1 MRTSKLF
8 RPRTLTAIFGVY
20 FLVMVIIAWYS
31 GTTLD
36 YHYSASATQF
46 SLMAY
51 LVAAAAILSGVGPA
65 TLSAVRYLDAQI
77 DRAERAL
84 GSAGAAMEA
93 EPGDAP
99 EETTA
104 GYHSLPPPL
113 AEAPDQPD
121 QADQDIDELL
131 VSLQEIETATEREVE
146 AVEEMS
152 AAPPPRRAAPSH
164 RSFAVLAELK
174 RRRESVPAFMTGPA
188 LANIAVIGITA
199 AMLPG
204 ADQMLQ
210 SNYQLNTAL
219 LIGIGYSFIGLAL
232 YVFLSMY
239 GIVRSGVART

>member
-20 FLVMVIIAWYS
+20 FLVMVIVAWYS

-36 YHYSASATQF
+36 YHYSVSATQF

-51 LVAAAAILSGVGPA
+51 LVAAAAILSGMGPA
-65 TLSAVRYLDAQI
+65 TLGGLRHLDARI
-77 DRAERAL
+77 DRAERAF
-84 GSAGAAMEA
+84 GGPGAAMEA

-99 EETTA
+99 EEAAA
-104 GYHSLPPPL
+104 GSHSLPPPL

-121 QADQDIDELL
+121 QTDQDIDELL

-152 AAPPPRRAAPSH
+152 AAPPPRRAAPS
-164 RSFAVLAELK
+164 RYSSAVLAELK
-174 RRRESVPAFMTGPA
+174 RRRERVPAFMAGPA
-188 LANIAVIGITA
+188 LVNIAVIGIAA

-210 SNYQLNTAL
+210 SNSQLDTAL
-219 LIGIGYSFIGLAL
+219 LIGIGYSFIGIAL
-232 YVFLSMY
+232 YAFLSVY